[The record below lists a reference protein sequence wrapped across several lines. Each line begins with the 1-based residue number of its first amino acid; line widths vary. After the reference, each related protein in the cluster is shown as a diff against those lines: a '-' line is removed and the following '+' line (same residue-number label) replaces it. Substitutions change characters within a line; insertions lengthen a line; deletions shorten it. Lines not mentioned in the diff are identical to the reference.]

1 MRVLQIFY
9 ILEVLSIDFQWN
21 SLDLLANLSLR
32 APSQALKCCR
42 NIIVVHIP
50 GPLNMIFFTWNQILG
65 CFLLLEASL
74 DATISHHTL
83 SILLWSMYSA

>member
-1 MRVLQIFY
+1 MFIFLMSVLQIFY

-50 GPLNMIFFTWNQILG
+50 GPLNMIFFTWNQILDFLASHWVVF
-65 CFLLLEASL
+65 CFLKLP
-74 DATISHHTL
+74 
-83 SILLWSMYSA
+83 